1 MFHID
6 SAIFLCL
13 YDNQM
18 FSQHLFIQ
26 IFRDSKSFHKDEI
39 KNVEERYANVILEHI
54 EASVDNAM
62 E

>member
-6 SAIFLCL
+6 STIFLCWHQ
-13 YDNQM
+13 NQM

-26 IFRDSKSFHKDEI
+26 IFWDTKSFHKDEI
-39 KNVEERYANVILEHI
+39 KNVEERYANVTLENI

>member
-1 MFHID
+1 
-6 SAIFLCL
+6 
-13 YDNQM
+13 M
-18 FSQHLFIQ
+18 FSHLFIQ